1 MHDHR
6 LSRFRLGP
14 SLGHLVNLVL
24 SFNELTAADDFKD
37 MVSFSNTLVTLV
49 TLLIEMAILVL
60 QPSLEVLDLSF
71 NKLSSLRG
79 MKVSSPHPGLGQIFV
94 NKISSEKVVHI
105 HNVCL

>member
-37 MVSFSNTLVTLV
+37 MVSFSNTLVTL
-49 TLLIEMAILVL
+49 LIELFS

-79 MKVSSPHPGLGQIFV
+79 MKVSWPTPSHLPYFTRPLA
-94 NKISSEKVVHI
+94 
-105 HNVCL
+105 

>member
-24 SFNELTAADDFKD
+24 SFNELTVADDFKD
-37 MVSFSNTLVTLV
+37 MVSFSNTLVTL
-49 TLLIEMAILVL
+49 LIEMAILVS

-79 MKVSSPHPGLGQIFV
+79 MKVSSPHPGLGQVFV
-94 NKISSEKVVHI
+94 NKISSFLKKL
-105 HNVCL
+105 NNA